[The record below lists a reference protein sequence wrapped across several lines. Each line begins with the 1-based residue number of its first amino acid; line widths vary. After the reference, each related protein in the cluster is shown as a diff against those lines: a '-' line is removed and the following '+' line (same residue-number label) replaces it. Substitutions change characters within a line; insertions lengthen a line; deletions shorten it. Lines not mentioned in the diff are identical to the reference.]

1 MALSKDKY
9 RIQIVVDKCFFDNI
23 DDIAKKNNT
32 SISKVA
38 AELLKR
44 GYNVLESE
52 KIRRQIFNVTSKKDD
67 RGN

>member
-23 DDIAKKNNT
+23 SDIAKKNNK

-38 AELLKR
+38 AELLRK

-52 KIRRQIFNVTSKKDD
+52 RIRRQMFNVTSKES
-67 RGN
+67 GGGS